1 MKLTIN
7 YKKAI
12 IFLALILSATFSFA
26 QVKKSFSL
34 RYQSSING
42 DVIVVGNNTVSR
54 TATGNYNGEDGN
66 HDFADN
72 VYVDI
77 DNDNTTFNSSSAN
90 IVNPK
95 PDDPCLAVDKVLLY
109 WAAADKGNINNNVE
123 ADNQPNWNYNQVKL
137 MLPGQTTY
145 STITADQVIFRGRNE
160 NPHFINDAYICVKD
174 ITSSVLNNNNS
185 FGKYQV
191 ANVEGKQGYL
201 VSHDGNNTGTSGGWQ
216 IVLVYKSD
224 NLKRKNISL
233 FDGYANVTSTN
244 NNFDI
249 NFNGFL
255 TVPNGAV
262 RSDIIIGALE
272 GDRDLAGDRLQ
283 MRNTS
288 NVFVDLDAPLR
299 DANNF
304 FNSRITLGASNGS
317 NNFTDRNPAS
327 LNTLGFDS
335 AIFPLQNQG
344 NSLLDNNQ
352 TSTTLRLT
360 SNQET
365 YGLYLLGLAVEVY
378 EPKLDPIF
386 FTATPNSV
394 IPGTTPE
401 TITYTATTSNTG
413 NDNATNITFTTNVP
427 VGSELVQPIV
437 GLPTGMTYTYN
448 NTTRQLTFYA
458 ANGLLDVGD
467 TLNFNFQ
474 TTVNDQCYYLENGCS
489 TVLNS
494 QLEATYNG
502 ELNGTLFN
510 IVSSNSLDTCNQG
523 NNLLTTVIVN
533 PPLPATWVTAPFALD
548 RVVDCDDTTAL
559 INAQALSPI
568 ASCSNLTPVK
578 TSGNFVPTDA
588 NCNYTGTYTNTW
600 TFTDACGNTIADYA
614 QVITVVDNTP
624 PTFTVPSDI
633 EIFVD
638 NACNYDPSILNTGDV
653 TDENDNCSSNNLEA
667 TYSDT
672 ITNGS
677 CEGTYT
683 ITRTWSLV
691 DNCGNPAPDQT
702 QIITVSDN
710 ISPDL
715 SACTSVVDT
724 NVDCTA
730 NDNQSIADQ
739 WNSDNIAALQACAS
753 DNCSSAISVTS
764 DYDFNNL
771 NTVCG
776 PCGNITVTYTVTD
789 DCNNASSITVTLT
802 FGDASGPD
810 LSTCNVN
817 DATLECN
824 GNDNQLIADQW
835 NNDNIA
841 MLQACANDIA
851 VTISSNYDFNNF
863 DTTAVCG
870 LGGILPVTYT
880 ATDACGNT
888 TSLNATLTLSDTTGP
903 DVSACTSVV
912 DATLECDG
920 TNNNT
925 LASDWNAANIAA
937 LETCAS
943 DTCDADN
950 TFTVTS
956 DFDFNNFVS
965 SCGLGGTITVN
976 YTVSDDCG
984 NSSSTS
990 ATLTLSDT
998 TGPDL
1003 SACTSVVDA
1012 TLECDG
1018 TNNNTLASDW
1028 NAANIAALETC
1039 ASDACD
1045 ADNTFTVTSDF
1056 DFNNFV
1062 SSCGLG
1068 GTITVNYTVSD
1079 DCGNSS
1085 STSATLTLSDT
1096 TGPDVSACTSVVDA
1110 TLECD
1115 GTNNSTLASDW
1126 NATNIAALE
1135 TCASDACDAD
1145 NTFTVTSD
1153 FDFNNFV
1160 SACGLGG
1167 TITVNYTVSD
1177 DCGNS
1182 SSTSATLTLSDT
1194 TGPDVSACTSVVDAT
1209 LECDGT
1215 NNSTLA
1221 SDWNAANIAALET
1234 CASDACDADNTFTV
1248 TSDFDFNNFVSACGL
1263 GGTITVNYT
1272 VSDDCGNSSSTSA
1285 TLTLSDTTGPDVSAC
1300 TSVVDT
1306 NVDCTA
1312 NDNQT
1317 IADQWN
1323 SDNIAALQACASD
1336 NCSSAIS
1343 VTSDYD
1349 FNNLNTVCGPCGNI
1363 AVTYTVTDD
1372 CNNASSITVTLTF
1385 GDASGP
1391 DLSTCNVN
1399 DATLECNGNDNQLI
1413 ADQWNN
1419 DNIAMLQACANDIA
1433 VTISSNYDFNNFD
1446 TAAVCGLGGIL
1457 PVTYTATDACG
1468 NTTSLTA
1475 TLTLSDTTGPD
1486 VSACTSVVDS
1496 TLECDGTNN
1505 NTLASDW
1512 NAANIAALETC
1523 ASDACDADNTF
1534 TVTSDFDFNNFVSS
1548 CGLGGTITVNY
1559 TVSDDCGNSS
1569 STSATLTLSDTT
1581 GPDLSACTSVVD
1593 ATLECDGTNNNT
1605 LASDWNAANI
1615 AALET
1620 CASDACDADNTFTVT
1635 SDFDF
1640 NNFVSSCGLGGTI
1653 TVNYTVSDDC
1663 GNSSSTSAT
1672 LTLSD
1677 TTGPDLSAC
1686 TSVVD
1691 ATLECDGTNNNTL
1704 ASDWNAANIAAL
1716 ETCAS
1721 DACDADNTFTV
1732 TSDFDFN
1739 NFVSSCGLGGT
1750 ITVNYTVS
1758 DDCGNSSSTSATLTL
1773 SDTTGPDVSACTSVV
1788 DATLECDGTNNSTLA
1803 SDWNATNIAALETC
1817 ASDACDADNTF
1828 TVTSDFDFNN
1838 FVSACGLGGTITVN
1852 YTVSDD
1858 CGNSSSTSATLTLSD
1873 TTGPDVSACT
1883 SVVDATLECDGTN
1896 NSTLAS
1902 DWNAANIAALETCAS
1917 DACDADN
1924 TFTVTSD
1931 FDFNNFVSSCGLDG
1945 TITVNYTVSDDCGN
1959 SSSTSA
1965 TLTLSDTTG
1974 PELSACTSV
1983 VDTTLEC
1990 DGTNNSTLASDWNAA
2005 NIAALET
2012 CASDNCSSTISV
2024 TSDFDFNN
2032 FVSACGLGG
2041 TITVNYTV
2049 SDDCGNSSST
2059 SATLTL
2065 SDTTGPDV
2073 SACTSVV
2080 DATLECDGTNNST
2093 LASDWNAA
2101 NIAALETC
2109 ASDNCSSAISVTS
2122 DFDFNNFVSSC
2133 GLGGTITV
2141 NYMVSDD
2148 CGNSSST
2155 SATLTL
2161 SDTTGPDL
2169 SACTSV
2175 VDANVDCTANDN
2187 QTIADQWNSDNIAAL
2202 QACASDNCSSAISV
2216 TSDYDF
2222 NNLNTVC
2229 GPCGNI
2235 TVTYTVT
2242 DDCNNASSI
2251 TVTLT
2256 FGDASGPDL
2265 STCNVNDATL
2275 ECNGNDNQLIADQW
2289 NNDNIAMLQ
2298 ACANDI
2304 AVVISSNYDFN
2315 NFDTTAV
2322 CGLGGIL
2329 PVTYTATDACGNTT
2343 SLTATLT
2350 LSDTTGP
2357 DVSACTSV
2365 VDATLECD
2373 GTNNNTLA
2381 SDWNAANIAALE
2393 TCASDACDAD
2403 NTFTVT
2409 SDFDFNNFVSSCGLG
2424 GTITVNYTVSD
2435 DCGNS
2440 SSTSATLTLSDTT
2453 GPDLSACTSVVDATL
2468 ECDGTNNNTLAS
2480 DWNAANIAAL
2490 ETCASDACDADNTFT
2505 VTSDFDFNNFVSS
2518 CGLGGTI
2525 TVNYTV
2531 SDDCGNSSSTSA
2543 TLTLSDTTGPD
2554 VSACTSV
2561 VDATLECDGTN
2572 NSTLA
2577 SDWNAT
2583 NIAALETCASDACD
2597 ADNTFTVTSDFDF
2610 NNFVSACGLGGTIT
2624 VNYTVSDDCGN
2635 SSSTSATLTLSD
2647 TTGPDVSACTSV
2659 VDATLECDGT
2669 NNSTLASDWN
2679 AANIAAL
2686 ETCASD
2692 ACDADNTFTVTSD
2705 FDFNNFVS
2713 ACGLGG
2719 TITVNYTVSDDCGN
2733 SSSTSATLTLSD
2745 TTGPDVSAC
2754 TSVVDTN
2761 VDCTAND
2768 NQTIADQWN
2777 SDNIAALQACA
2788 SDNCSSAISVTSDYD
2803 FNNLNTVCGPCG
2815 NIAVTYTVTD
2825 DCNNASSITVTLTFG
2840 DASGPDLSTCNVNDA
2855 TLECNGN
2862 DNQLIA
2868 DQWNN
2873 DNIAMLQA
2881 CANDIA
2887 VTISSNYDFNNFD
2900 TAAVCG
2906 LGGILPVTY
2915 TATDACGN
2923 TTSLTATLTLSD
2935 TTGPDVSACTS
2946 VVDSTLEC
2954 DGTNNN
2960 TLASDWNAANIA
2972 ALETCASDACDA
2984 DNTFTVTSDFDFN
2997 NFVSSC
3003 GLGGTITV
3011 NYTVSDDCGN
3021 SSSTSATLT
3030 LSDTTGPDLSACT
3043 SVVDATLECDGTNNN
3058 TLASDWNAAN
3068 IAALE
3073 TCASDACDADNTF
3086 TVTSDFD
3093 FNNFVSSCG
3102 LGGTITV
3109 NYTVSDDCGNS
3120 SSTSAT
3126 LTLSDTTGPDLSACT
3141 SVVDATLEC
3150 DGTNNNT
3157 LASDWNA
3164 ANIAALETCASD
3176 ACDADNTFTVTSD
3189 FDFNNFVSSCGL
3201 GGTITVN
3208 YTVSDD
3214 CGNSSSTSATL
3225 TLSDTTGPDVSAC
3238 TSVVDATLECDGTN
3252 NSTLASDWNATNIAA
3267 LETCASDACD
3277 ADNTFTVTSDFDF
3290 NNFVSACGL
3299 GGTITVNY
3307 TVSDD
3312 CGNSSSTSATL
3323 TLSDTT
3329 GPDVSACTSVVDA
3342 TLECDGTN
3350 NSTLASDWNAA
3361 NIAALETCASDACDA
3376 DNTFTVTS
3384 DFDFNNFVSSCGLDG
3399 TITVNY
3405 TVSDDCGNS
3414 SSTSATLTLSD
3425 TTGPELSACTSVV
3438 DTTLECDGTN
3448 NSTLAS
3454 DWNAANIAALE
3465 TCASDN
3471 CSSTISVTSDF
3482 DFNNFVS
3489 ACGLGGT
3496 ITVNYTVSDDC
3507 GNSSSTSATLTLSDT
3522 TGPDVSACTSV
3533 VDATLE
3539 CDGTNNSTLASDWNA
3554 ANIAALETC
3563 ASDNCSSAISVTSDF
3578 DFNNFVSSCGLGGT
3592 ITVNYMVS
3600 DDCGN
3605 SSSTSATLTLSDTTG
3620 PDVSACTSVVDTT
3633 LECDGTNNSTLAS
3646 DWNATNIAALETC
3659 TSDACD
3665 ADNTFTVTSD
3675 FDFNNFVSS
3684 CGLGGTITVNYT
3696 VSDDCGNSSST
3707 SATLTLSDTTGP
3719 DVSACTSVVDA
3730 TLECDGT
3737 NNSTLASDW
3746 NATNIAALETCSS
3759 DACDADNTFTV
3770 TSDFDFNNF
3779 VSACGLGGTITVN
3792 YTISDDCGNS
3802 SSTSATLTLSDTTG
3816 PDVSACTSVVDAT
3829 LECDGANN
3837 STLASDW
3844 NAANIA
3850 ALETCASDA
3859 CDADNTFTVTSDFDF
3874 NNFVSACGLGGTITV
3889 NYTVSDDCGNSSST
3903 SATLTL
3909 SDTTGPDVSAC
3920 TSVVDATL
3928 ECDGAN
3934 NNTLASDWNA
3944 ANIAALETCASDACD
3959 ADNTFTV
3966 TSDFDLNNFVSSCGL
3981 GGTITVN
3988 YTISDDCGNSSSTS
4002 ATLTLS
4008 DTTGPDLSACTSVV
4022 DTNVDCTAN
4031 DNQTIADQWNSD
4043 NIAALQACASD
4054 NCSSAISVTS
4064 DYDFNNLNTVC
4075 GPCGNIAVT
4084 YTVTDDCNN
4093 ASSITVTLTFG
4104 DASGPDLST
4113 CNVNDAT
4120 LECNGNDNQ
4129 LIADQW
4135 NNDNI
4140 AMLQACANDIA
4151 VTISSNYDF
4160 NNFDSTAVCGLGGI
4174 LPVTYT
4180 ATDACGNTT
4189 SLTATL
4195 TLSDTTGPDLSACT
4209 SVVDAT
4215 LECDGAN
4222 NSTLA
4227 SDWNAT
4233 NIAALETCA
4242 SDACDADNT
4251 FTVTSDFDFNN
4262 FVSSCGLGGTITVNY
4277 TVSDDCGNSSSTSA
4291 TLTLSDTTGPDVSAC
4306 TSVVDATLECDGTNN
4321 STLASDWNAANI
4333 AALETCA
4340 SDNCSSAISVTSDF
4354 DFNNFVSSCGLGGTI
4369 TVNYTVSDDCGNSSS
4384 TSATLTLSDTTGP
4397 DVSACTSVVDAT
4409 LECDGTNNSTLAS
4422 DWNAA
4427 NIAALETCASDNC
4440 SSAISV
4446 TSDFDFN
4453 NFVSTCGLG
4462 GTITVNYTV
4471 SDDCGNSSST
4481 SATLTLSDTTGPDV
4495 SACTSVVDA
4504 TLECDG
4510 ANNNTLASDWNAA
4523 NIAALETCASDACDA
4538 DNIFTVTSDFD
4549 FNNFVSTC
4557 GLGGTITVNYTVSDD
4572 CGNSSSTSATLTLS
4586 DTTGPDVSA
4595 CTSVVDAT
4603 LECDGA
4609 NNNTLASD
4617 WNAANIA
4624 ALETCASDACDAD
4637 NIFTVTSDFDF
4648 NNFVSTCGLGGTI
4661 TVNYIVSD
4669 DCGNS
4674 SSTSATLTLS
4684 DTTGPDVSACTSV
4697 VDATLEC
4704 DGTNN
4709 STLASDWNAANIAAL
4724 ETCASDNCSSAI
4736 SVTSDFDF
4744 NNFVSTCGL
4753 GGTITV
4759 NYTVSD
4765 DCGNSSSTS
4774 ATLTLSDTTGP
4785 DVSACTSVVD
4795 ATLECDGANNNT
4807 LASDWNAA
4815 NIAALETCASDACDA
4830 DNIFTVTSDFDFNN
4844 FVSTCGLGG
4853 TITVNYIVSDDC
4865 GNSSSTSATLT
4876 LSDTTGPELSSQLNL
4891 PNSVTCSEIPEIP
4904 TLDFIDNCSAQD
4916 ISISFEEISTFT
4928 GNEDNYTIT
4937 WNWVAIDDC
4946 GNETQISHTINVT
4959 TENYIEEIY
4968 ETRCF
4973 EDGEIDLYQFL
4984 PAGIDDT
4991 LEWNVVTDGI
5001 EIVNGIFDPLE
5012 VELGDYLFTYTTV
5025 NENGCYNTIELTLN
5039 INDECVVLP
5048 CGLDRIKISKAVT
5061 PNGDGFNETFRVTG
5075 AVDCGYIVELKLFN
5089 RFGDIVYQSNDY
5101 QNDWSGISPNS
5112 SIGNA
5117 GRLPNGTYYYVV
5129 VLKNSGLKPIAGPI
5143 YLGTK

>member
-262 RSDIIIGALE
+262 QSDIIIGALE

-413 NDNATNITFTTNVP
+413 NDNATNITFTTSVP

-523 NNLLTTVIVN
+523 NNLLTTVVVN

-559 INAQALSPI
+559 NNAQALSPM

-600 TFTDACGNTIADYA
+600 TFTDACGNTIADYT

-624 PTFTVPSDI
+624 PTFTAPSDI

-638 NACNYDPSILNTGDV
+638 NACNYDPSISNTGDV

-730 NDNQSIADQ
+730 NDNQTIADQ

-870 LGGILPVTYT
+870 LGGTLPVTYT

-888 TSLNATLTLSDTTGP
+888 TSITATLTLSDTTGP

-920 TNNNT
+920 
-925 LASDWNAANIAA
+925 A
-937 LETCAS
+937 
-943 DTCDADN
+943 
-950 TFTVTS
+950 
-956 DFDFNNFVS
+956 
-965 SCGLGGTITVN
+965 
-976 YTVSDDCG
+976 
-984 NSSSTS
+984 
-990 ATLTLSDT
+990 
-998 TGPDL
+998 
-1003 SACTSVVDA
+1003 
-1012 TLECDG
+1012 
-1018 TNNNTLASDW
+1018 
-1028 NAANIAALETC
+1028 
-1039 ASDACD
+1039 
-1045 ADNTFTVTSDF
+1045 
-1056 DFNNFV
+1056 
-1062 SSCGLG
+1062 
-1068 GTITVNYTVSD
+1068 
-1079 DCGNSS
+1079 
-1085 STSATLTLSDT
+1085 
-1096 TGPDVSACTSVVDA
+1096 
-1110 TLECD
+1110 
-1115 GTNNSTLASDW
+1115 
-1126 NATNIAALE
+1126 
-1135 TCASDACDAD
+1135 
-1145 NTFTVTSD
+1145 
-1153 FDFNNFV
+1153 
-1160 SACGLGG
+1160 
-1167 TITVNYTVSD
+1167 
-1177 DCGNS
+1177 
-1182 SSTSATLTLSDT
+1182 
-1194 TGPDVSACTSVVDAT
+1194 
-1209 LECDGT
+1209 
-1215 NNSTLA
+1215 
-1221 SDWNAANIAALET
+1221 
-1234 CASDACDADNTFTV
+1234 
-1248 TSDFDFNNFVSACGL
+1248 
-1263 GGTITVNYT
+1263 
-1272 VSDDCGNSSSTSA
+1272 
-1285 TLTLSDTTGPDVSAC
+1285 
-1300 TSVVDT
+1300 
-1306 NVDCTA
+1306 
-1312 NDNQT
+1312 
-1317 IADQWN
+1317 
-1323 SDNIAALQACASD
+1323 
-1336 NCSSAIS
+1336 
-1343 VTSDYD
+1343 
-1349 FNNLNTVCGPCGNI
+1349 
-1363 AVTYTVTDD
+1363 
-1372 CNNASSITVTLTF
+1372 
-1385 GDASGP
+1385 
-1391 DLSTCNVN
+1391 
-1399 DATLECNGNDNQLI
+1399 
-1413 ADQWNN
+1413 
-1419 DNIAMLQACANDIA
+1419 
-1433 VTISSNYDFNNFD
+1433 
-1446 TAAVCGLGGIL
+1446 
-1457 PVTYTATDACG
+1457 
-1468 NTTSLTA
+1468 
-1475 TLTLSDTTGPD
+1475 
-1486 VSACTSVVDS
+1486 
-1496 TLECDGTNN
+1496 
-1505 NTLASDW
+1505 
-1512 NAANIAALETC
+1512 
-1523 ASDACDADNTF
+1523 
-1534 TVTSDFDFNNFVSS
+1534 
-1548 CGLGGTITVNY
+1548 
-1559 TVSDDCGNSS
+1559 
-1569 STSATLTLSDTT
+1569 
-1581 GPDLSACTSVVD
+1581 
-1593 ATLECDGTNNNT
+1593 
-1605 LASDWNAANI
+1605 
-1615 AALET
+1615 
-1620 CASDACDADNTFTVT
+1620 
-1635 SDFDF
+1635 
-1640 NNFVSSCGLGGTI
+1640 
-1653 TVNYTVSDDC
+1653 
-1663 GNSSSTSAT
+1663 
-1672 LTLSD
+1672 
-1677 TTGPDLSAC
+1677 
-1686 TSVVD
+1686 
-1691 ATLECDGTNNNTL
+1691 
-1704 ASDWNAANIAAL
+1704 
-1716 ETCAS
+1716 
-1721 DACDADNTFTV
+1721 
-1732 TSDFDFN
+1732 
-1739 NFVSSCGLGGT
+1739 
-1750 ITVNYTVS
+1750 
-1758 DDCGNSSSTSATLTL
+1758 
-1773 SDTTGPDVSACTSVV
+1773 
-1788 DATLECDGTNNSTLA
+1788 
-1803 SDWNATNIAALETC
+1803 
-1817 ASDACDADNTF
+1817 
-1828 TVTSDFDFNN
+1828 
-1838 FVSACGLGGTITVN
+1838 
-1852 YTVSDD
+1852 
-1858 CGNSSSTSATLTLSD
+1858 
-1873 TTGPDVSACT
+1873 
-1883 SVVDATLECDGTN
+1883 N

-1931 FDFNNFVSSCGLDG
+1931 FDFNNFVSSCGLG
-1945 TITVNYTVSDDCGN
+1945 GAITVNYT
-1959 SSSTSA
+1959 
-1965 TLTLSDTTG
+1965 
-1974 PELSACTSV
+1974 
-1983 VDTTLEC
+1983 
-1990 DGTNNSTLASDWNAA
+1990 
-2005 NIAALET
+2005 
-2012 CASDNCSSTISV
+2012 
-2024 TSDFDFNN
+2024 
-2032 FVSACGLGG
+2032 
-2041 TITVNYTV
+2041 
-2049 SDDCGNSSST
+2049 
-2059 SATLTL
+2059 
-2065 SDTTGPDV
+2065 
-2073 SACTSVV
+2073 
-2080 DATLECDGTNNST
+2080 
-2093 LASDWNAA
+2093 
-2101 NIAALETC
+2101 
-2109 ASDNCSSAISVTS
+2109 
-2122 DFDFNNFVSSC
+2122 
-2133 GLGGTITV
+2133 
-2141 NYMVSDD
+2141 
-2148 CGNSSST
+2148 
-2155 SATLTL
+2155 
-2161 SDTTGPDL
+2161 
-2169 SACTSV
+2169 
-2175 VDANVDCTANDN
+2175 
-2187 QTIADQWNSDNIAAL
+2187 
-2202 QACASDNCSSAISV
+2202 
-2216 TSDYDF
+2216 
-2222 NNLNTVC
+2222 
-2229 GPCGNI
+2229 
-2235 TVTYTVT
+2235 
-2242 DDCNNASSI
+2242 
-2251 TVTLT
+2251 
-2256 FGDASGPDL
+2256 
-2265 STCNVNDATL
+2265 
-2275 ECNGNDNQLIADQW
+2275 
-2289 NNDNIAMLQ
+2289 
-2298 ACANDI
+2298 
-2304 AVVISSNYDFN
+2304 
-2315 NFDTTAV
+2315 
-2322 CGLGGIL
+2322 
-2329 PVTYTATDACGNTT
+2329 
-2343 SLTATLT
+2343 
-2350 LSDTTGP
+2350 
-2357 DVSACTSV
+2357 
-2365 VDATLECD
+2365 
-2373 GTNNNTLA
+2373 
-2381 SDWNAANIAALE
+2381 
-2393 TCASDACDAD
+2393 
-2403 NTFTVT
+2403 
-2409 SDFDFNNFVSSCGLG
+2409 
-2424 GTITVNYTVSD
+2424 
-2435 DCGNS
+2435 
-2440 SSTSATLTLSDTT
+2440 
-2453 GPDLSACTSVVDATL
+2453 
-2468 ECDGTNNNTLAS
+2468 
-2480 DWNAANIAAL
+2480 
-2490 ETCASDACDADNTFT
+2490 
-2505 VTSDFDFNNFVSS
+2505 
-2518 CGLGGTI
+2518 
-2525 TVNYTV
+2525 
-2531 SDDCGNSSSTSA
+2531 
-2543 TLTLSDTTGPD
+2543 
-2554 VSACTSV
+2554 
-2561 VDATLECDGTN
+2561 
-2572 NSTLA
+2572 
-2577 SDWNAT
+2577 
-2583 NIAALETCASDACD
+2583 
-2597 ADNTFTVTSDFDF
+2597 
-2610 NNFVSACGLGGTIT
+2610 
-2624 VNYTVSDDCGN
+2624 
-2635 SSSTSATLTLSD
+2635 
-2647 TTGPDVSACTSV
+2647 
-2659 VDATLECDGT
+2659 
-2669 NNSTLASDWN
+2669 
-2679 AANIAAL
+2679 
-2686 ETCASD
+2686 
-2692 ACDADNTFTVTSD
+2692 
-2705 FDFNNFVS
+2705 
-2713 ACGLGG
+2713 
-2719 TITVNYTVSDDCGN
+2719 
-2733 SSSTSATLTLSD
+2733 
-2745 TTGPDVSAC
+2745 
-2754 TSVVDTN
+2754 
-2761 VDCTAND
+2761 
-2768 NQTIADQWN
+2768 
-2777 SDNIAALQACA
+2777 
-2788 SDNCSSAISVTSDYD
+2788 
-2803 FNNLNTVCGPCG
+2803 
-2815 NIAVTYTVTD
+2815 
-2825 DCNNASSITVTLTFG
+2825 
-2840 DASGPDLSTCNVNDA
+2840 
-2855 TLECNGN
+2855 
-2862 DNQLIA
+2862 
-2868 DQWNN
+2868 
-2873 DNIAMLQA
+2873 
-2881 CANDIA
+2881 
-2887 VTISSNYDFNNFD
+2887 
-2900 TAAVCG
+2900 
-2906 LGGILPVTY
+2906 
-2915 TATDACGN
+2915 
-2923 TTSLTATLTLSD
+2923 
-2935 TTGPDVSACTS
+2935 
-2946 VVDSTLEC
+2946 
-2954 DGTNNN
+2954 
-2960 TLASDWNAANIA
+2960 
-2972 ALETCASDACDA
+2972 
-2984 DNTFTVTSDFDFN
+2984 
-2997 NFVSSC
+2997 
-3003 GLGGTITV
+3003 
-3011 NYTVSDDCGN
+3011 
-3021 SSSTSATLT
+3021 
-3030 LSDTTGPDLSACT
+3030 
-3043 SVVDATLECDGTNNN
+3043 
-3058 TLASDWNAAN
+3058 
-3068 IAALE
+3068 
-3073 TCASDACDADNTF
+3073 
-3086 TVTSDFD
+3086 
-3093 FNNFVSSCG
+3093 
-3102 LGGTITV
+3102 
-3109 NYTVSDDCGNS
+3109 
-3120 SSTSAT
+3120 
-3126 LTLSDTTGPDLSACT
+3126 
-3141 SVVDATLEC
+3141 
-3150 DGTNNNT
+3150 
-3157 LASDWNA
+3157 
-3164 ANIAALETCASD
+3164 
-3176 ACDADNTFTVTSD
+3176 
-3189 FDFNNFVSSCGL
+3189 
-3201 GGTITVN
+3201 
-3208 YTVSDD
+3208 
-3214 CGNSSSTSATL
+3214 
-3225 TLSDTTGPDVSAC
+3225 
-3238 TSVVDATLECDGTN
+3238 
-3252 NSTLASDWNATNIAA
+3252 
-3267 LETCASDACD
+3267 
-3277 ADNTFTVTSDFDF
+3277 
-3290 NNFVSACGL
+3290 
-3299 GGTITVNY
+3299 
-3307 TVSDD
+3307 
-3312 CGNSSSTSATL
+3312 
-3323 TLSDTT
+3323 
-3329 GPDVSACTSVVDA
+3329 
-3342 TLECDGTN
+3342 
-3350 NSTLASDWNAA
+3350 
-3361 NIAALETCASDACDA
+3361 
-3376 DNTFTVTS
+3376 
-3384 DFDFNNFVSSCGLDG
+3384 
-3399 TITVNY
+3399 
-3405 TVSDDCGNS
+3405 
-3414 SSTSATLTLSD
+3414 
-3425 TTGPELSACTSVV
+3425 
-3438 DTTLECDGTN
+3438 
-3448 NSTLAS
+3448 
-3454 DWNAANIAALE
+3454 
-3465 TCASDN
+3465 
-3471 CSSTISVTSDF
+3471 
-3482 DFNNFVS
+3482 
-3489 ACGLGGT
+3489 
-3496 ITVNYTVSDDC
+3496 
-3507 GNSSSTSATLTLSDT
+3507 
-3522 TGPDVSACTSV
+3522 
-3533 VDATLE
+3533 
-3539 CDGTNNSTLASDWNA
+3539 
-3554 ANIAALETC
+3554 
-3563 ASDNCSSAISVTSDF
+3563 
-3578 DFNNFVSSCGLGGT
+3578 
-3592 ITVNYMVS
+3592 VS

-4195 TLSDTTGPDLSACT
+4195 TLSDTTGPDVSACTSVVDATLECDGANNSTLASDWNATNIAALETCASDACDADNTFTVTSDFDFNNFVSSCGLGGTITVNYTVSDDCGNSSSTSATLTLSDTTGPDVSACTSVVDATLECDGTNNSTLASDWNAANIAALETCASDNCSSAISVTSDFDFNNFVSSCGLGGTITVNYTVSDDCGNSSSTSATLTLSDTTGPDVSACTSVVDTTLECDGTNNSTLASDWNATNIAALETCTSDACDADNTFTVTSDFDFNNFVSSCGLGGTITVNYTVSDDCGNSSSTSATLTLSDTTGPELSACTSVVDATLECDGTNNSTLASDWNAANIAALETCASDACDADNTFTVTSDFDFNNFVSSCGLGGTITVNYTVSDDCGNSSSTSATLTLSDTTGPELSACTSVVDTTLECDGTNNSTLASDWNAANIAALETCASDNCSSTISVTSDFDFNNFVSACGLGGTITVNYTVSDDCGNSSSTSATLTLSDTTGPDVSACTSVVDATLECDGTNNSTLASDWNAANIAALETCASDNCSSAISVTSDFDFNNFVSSCGLGGTITVNYMVSDDCGNSSSTSATLTLSDTTGPDLSACTSVVDANVDCTANDNQTIADQWNSDNIAALQACASDNCSSAISVTSDYDFNNLNTVCGPCGNITVTYTVTDDCNNASSITVTLTFGDASGPDLSTCNVNDATLECNGNDNQLIADQWNNDNIAMLQACANDIAVVISSNYDFNNFDTTAVCGLGGILPVTYTATDACGNTTSLTATLTLSDTTGPDVSACTSVVDATLECDGANNSTLASDWNAANIAALETCASDACDADNTFTVTSDFDFNNFVSSCGLGGTITVNYTVSDDCGNSSSTSATLTLSDTTGPDVSACTSVVDTTLECDGTNNSTLASDWNATNIAALETCTSDACDADNTFTVTSDFDFNNFVSSCGLGGTITVNYTVSDDCGNSSSTSATLTLSDTTGPDVSACTSVVDATLECDGTNNSTLASDWNATNIAALETCSSDACDADNTFTVTSDFDFNNFVSACGLGGTITVNYTISDDCGNSSSTSATLTLSDTTGPDVSACTSVVDATLECDGANNSTLASDWNAANIAALETCASDACDADNTFTVTSDFDFNNFVSACGLGGTITVNYTVSDDCGNSSSTSATLTLSDTTGPDVSACTSVVDATLECDGANNNTLASDWNAANIAALETCASDACDADNTFTVTSDFDLNNFVSSCGLGGTITVNYTISDDCGNSSSTSATLTLSDTTGPDLSACTSVVDTNVDCTANDNQTIADQWNSDNIAALQACASDNCSSAISVTSDYDFNNLNTVCGPCGNIAVTYTVTDDCNNASSITVTLTFGDASGPDLSTCNVNDATLECNGNDNQLIADQWNNDNIAMLQACANDIAVTISSNYDFNNFDSTAVCGLGGILPVTYTATDACGNTTSLTATLTLSDTTGPDVSACT

-4422 DWNAA
+4422 DWNATNIAALETCASDACDADNTFTVTSDFDFNNFVSSCGLGGTITVNYTISDDCGNSSSTSATLTLSDTTGPDLSACTSVVDATLECDGANNSTLASDWNAA
-4427 NIAALETCASDNC
+4427 NIAALETCASDACDADNTFT
-4440 SSAISV
+4440 V

-4453 NFVSTCGLG
+4453 NFVSACGLG

-4538 DNIFTVTSDFD
+4538 DNTFTVTSDFD
-4549 FNNFVSTC
+4549 LNNFVSSC
-4557 GLGGTITVNYTVSDD
+4557 GLGGTITVNYTISDD
-4572 CGNSSSTSATLTLS
+4572 CGNSSSTSATLTLSDTTGPDLSACTSVVDTNVDCTANDNQTIADQWNSDNIAALQACASDNCSSAISVTSDYDFNNLNTVCGPCGNIAVTYTVTDDCNNASSITVTLTFGDASGPDLSTCNVNDATLECNGNDNQLIADQWNNDNIAMLQACANDIAVTISSNYDFNNFDSTAVCGLGGILPVTYTATDACGNTTSLTATLTLS

-4609 NNNTLASD
+4609 NNSTLASD
-4617 WNAANIA
+4617 WNATNIA

-4637 NIFTVTSDFDF
+4637 NTFTVTSDFDF
-4648 NNFVSTCGLGGTI
+4648 NNFVSSCGLGGTI
-4661 TVNYIVSD
+4661 TVNYTVSD

-4744 NNFVSTCGL
+4744 NNFVSSCGL

-4759 NYTVSD
+4759 NYTVSDDCGNSSSTSATLTLSDTTGPDVSACTSVVDATLECDGTNNSTLASDWNATNIAALETCASDACDADNTFTVTSDFDFNNFVSSCGLGGTITVNYTISDDCGNSSSTSATLTLSDTTGPDLSACTSVVDATLECDGANNSTLASDWNAANIAALETCASDACDADNTFTVTSDFDFNNFVSSCGLGGTITVNYTISDDCGNSSSTSATLTLSDTTGPELSACTSVVDATLECDGTNNSTLASDWNAANIAALETCASDACDADNTFTVTSDFDFNNFVSSCGLGGTITVNYTVSDDCGNSSSTSATLTLSDTTGPDVSACTSVVDATLECDGTNNSTLASDWNATNIAALETCSSDACDADNTFTVTSDFDFNNFVSACGLGGTITVNYTISD

-4830 DNIFTVTSDFDFNN
+4830 DNTFTVTSDFDFNN
-4844 FVSTCGLGG
+4844 FVSSCGLGG
-4853 TITVNYIVSDDC
+4853 TITVNYTVNDDC
-4865 GNSSSTSATLT
+4865 GNTSSTSATLT
-4876 LSDTTGPELSSQLNL
+4876 LSDTTGPELNSQLNL

-4904 TLDFIDNCSAQD
+4904 NLDFIDNCSAQD

-4937 WNWVAIDDC
+4937 WNWIAIDDC

-4991 LEWNVVTDGI
+4991 LEWNVVTNGI

-5012 VELGDYLFTYTTV
+5012 VELGDYIFTYTTV
-5025 NENGCYNTIELTLN
+5025 SENGCYNTIELTLN

-5061 PNGDGFNETFRVTG
+5061 PNGDGFNETFKVTG

>member
-42 DVIVVGNNTVSR
+42 DVIVVGNNTISR

-304 FNSRITLGASNGS
+304 FNSRITLGPSNGS

-335 AIFPLQNQG
+335 AIFPLKNQG

-386 FTATPNSV
+386 FNATPNSV

-413 NDNATNITFTTNVP
+413 NDNATNITFTTTVP

-523 NNLLTTVIVN
+523 NNLLTTVVVN

-559 INAQALSPI
+559 NNAQALSPM

-600 TFTDACGNTIADYA
+600 TFTDSCGNTIADYT

-624 PTFTVPSDI
+624 PTFTAPSDI

-638 NACNYDPSILNTGDV
+638 NACNYDPSISNTGDV

-730 NDNQSIADQ
+730 NDNQTIADQ

-753 DNCSSAISVTS
+753 DNCSSTISVTS

-776 PCGNITVTYTVTD
+776 PCGNIAVTYTVTD
-789 DCNNASSITVTLT
+789 DCNNTSSITVTLT

-870 LGGILPVTYT
+870 LGGTLPVTYT

-888 TSLNATLTLSDTTGP
+888 TSLTATLTLSDTTGP

-920 TNNNT
+920 
-925 LASDWNAANIAA
+925 A
-937 LETCAS
+937 
-943 DTCDADN
+943 
-950 TFTVTS
+950 
-956 DFDFNNFVS
+956 
-965 SCGLGGTITVN
+965 
-976 YTVSDDCG
+976 
-984 NSSSTS
+984 
-990 ATLTLSDT
+990 
-998 TGPDL
+998 
-1003 SACTSVVDA
+1003 
-1012 TLECDG
+1012 
-1018 TNNNTLASDW
+1018 NNNTLASDW

-1115 GTNNSTLASDW
+1115 GANNNTLASDW
-1126 NATNIAALE
+1126 NAANIAALE

-1145 NTFTVTSD
+1145 NIFTVTSD

-1160 SACGLGG
+1160 SSCGLGG

-1194 TGPDVSACTSVVDAT
+1194 TGPDVSACTSVVDTNVDCTANDNQTIADQWNSDNIAALQACASDNCSSTISVTSDYDFNNLNTVCGPCGNITVTYTVTDDCNNTSSITVTLTFGDASGPDLSTCNVNDATLECNGNDNQLIADQWNNDNIAMLQACANDIAVNISSNYDFNNFDSTAVCGLGGILPVTYTATDACGNTTSLTATLTLSDTTGPDVSACTSVVDATLECDGANNNTLASDWNAANIAALETCASDACDADNIFTVTSDFDFNNFVSSCGLGGTITVNYTVSDDCGNSSSTSATLTLSDTTGPDLSACTSVVDTNVDCTANDNQTIADQWNSDNIAALQACASDNCSSTISVTSDYDFNNLNTVCGPCGNITVTYTVTDDCNNASSITVTLAFGDASGPDLSTCNVNDATLECNGNDNQLIADQWNNDNIAMLQACANDIAVTISSNYDFNNFDSTAVCGLGGTLPVTYTATDACGNTTSLTATLTLSDTTGPDVSACTSVVDAT

-1215 NNSTLA
+1215 NNNTLASNWNAANIAALETCASDACDADNIFTVTSDFDFNNFVSSCGLGGTITVNYTVSDDCGNSSSTSATLTLSDTTGPELSACTSVVDATLECDGTNNSTLASDWNAANIAALETCASDNCSSTISVTSDFDFNNFVSSCGLGGTITVNYMVSDDCGNSSSTSATLTLSDTTGPDVSACTSVVDATLECDGANNSTLA

-1272 VSDDCGNSSSTSA
+1272 ISDDCGNSSSTSA
-1285 TLTLSDTTGPDVSAC
+1285 TLTLSDTTGPDLSAC

-1446 TAAVCGLGGIL
+1446 TTAVCGLGGIL

-1486 VSACTSVVDS
+1486 VSACTSVVD
-1496 TLECDGTNN
+1496 
-1505 NTLASDW
+1505 
-1512 NAANIAALETC
+1512 
-1523 ASDACDADNTF
+1523 
-1534 TVTSDFDFNNFVSS
+1534 
-1548 CGLGGTITVNY
+1548 
-1559 TVSDDCGNSS
+1559 
-1569 STSATLTLSDTT
+1569 
-1581 GPDLSACTSVVD
+1581 
-1593 ATLECDGTNNNT
+1593 ATLECDG
-1605 LASDWNAANI
+1605 A
-1615 AALET
+1615 
-1620 CASDACDADNTFTVT
+1620 
-1635 SDFDF
+1635 
-1640 NNFVSSCGLGGTI
+1640 
-1653 TVNYTVSDDC
+1653 
-1663 GNSSSTSAT
+1663 
-1672 LTLSD
+1672 
-1677 TTGPDLSAC
+1677 
-1686 TSVVD
+1686 
-1691 ATLECDGTNNNTL
+1691 
-1704 ASDWNAANIAAL
+1704 
-1716 ETCAS
+1716 
-1721 DACDADNTFTV
+1721 
-1732 TSDFDFN
+1732 
-1739 NFVSSCGLGGT
+1739 
-1750 ITVNYTVS
+1750 
-1758 DDCGNSSSTSATLTL
+1758 
-1773 SDTTGPDVSACTSVV
+1773 
-1788 DATLECDGTNNSTLA
+1788 NNSTLA

-1838 FVSACGLGGTITVN
+1838 FVSSCGLGGTITVN

-1931 FDFNNFVSSCGLDG
+1931 FDFNNFVSSCGLGGTITVNYTISDDCGNSSSTSATLTLSDTTGPELSACTSVVDATLECDGTNNSTLASDWNAANIAALETCASDACDADNTFTVTSDFDFNNFVSSCGLGG

-2373 GTNNNTLA
+2373 GANN
-2381 SDWNAANIAALE
+2381 S
-2393 TCASDACDAD
+2393 
-2403 NTFTVT
+2403 
-2409 SDFDFNNFVSSCGLG
+2409 
-2424 GTITVNYTVSD
+2424 
-2435 DCGNS
+2435 
-2440 SSTSATLTLSDTT
+2440 
-2453 GPDLSACTSVVDATL
+2453 
-2468 ECDGTNNNTLAS
+2468 TLAS

-2561 VDATLECDGTN
+2561 VD
-2572 NSTLA
+2572 
-2577 SDWNAT
+2577 
-2583 NIAALETCASDACD
+2583 
-2597 ADNTFTVTSDFDF
+2597 
-2610 NNFVSACGLGGTIT
+2610 
-2624 VNYTVSDDCGN
+2624 
-2635 SSSTSATLTLSD
+2635 
-2647 TTGPDVSACTSV
+2647 
-2659 VDATLECDGT
+2659 
-2669 NNSTLASDWN
+2669 
-2679 AANIAAL
+2679 
-2686 ETCASD
+2686 
-2692 ACDADNTFTVTSD
+2692 
-2705 FDFNNFVS
+2705 
-2713 ACGLGG
+2713 
-2719 TITVNYTVSDDCGN
+2719 
-2733 SSSTSATLTLSD
+2733 
-2745 TTGPDVSAC
+2745 
-2754 TSVVDTN
+2754 
-2761 VDCTAND
+2761 
-2768 NQTIADQWN
+2768 
-2777 SDNIAALQACA
+2777 
-2788 SDNCSSAISVTSDYD
+2788 
-2803 FNNLNTVCGPCG
+2803 
-2815 NIAVTYTVTD
+2815 
-2825 DCNNASSITVTLTFG
+2825 
-2840 DASGPDLSTCNVNDA
+2840 
-2855 TLECNGN
+2855 
-2862 DNQLIA
+2862 
-2868 DQWNN
+2868 
-2873 DNIAMLQA
+2873 
-2881 CANDIA
+2881 
-2887 VTISSNYDFNNFD
+2887 
-2900 TAAVCG
+2900 
-2906 LGGILPVTY
+2906 
-2915 TATDACGN
+2915 
-2923 TTSLTATLTLSD
+2923 
-2935 TTGPDVSACTS
+2935 
-2946 VVDSTLEC
+2946 
-2954 DGTNNN
+2954 
-2960 TLASDWNAANIA
+2960 
-2972 ALETCASDACDA
+2972 
-2984 DNTFTVTSDFDFN
+2984 
-2997 NFVSSC
+2997 
-3003 GLGGTITV
+3003 
-3011 NYTVSDDCGN
+3011 
-3021 SSSTSATLT
+3021 
-3030 LSDTTGPDLSACT
+3030 
-3043 SVVDATLECDGTNNN
+3043 
-3058 TLASDWNAAN
+3058 
-3068 IAALE
+3068 
-3073 TCASDACDADNTF
+3073 
-3086 TVTSDFD
+3086 
-3093 FNNFVSSCG
+3093 
-3102 LGGTITV
+3102 
-3109 NYTVSDDCGNS
+3109 
-3120 SSTSAT
+3120 
-3126 LTLSDTTGPDLSACT
+3126 
-3141 SVVDATLEC
+3141 
-3150 DGTNNNT
+3150 
-3157 LASDWNA
+3157 
-3164 ANIAALETCASD
+3164 
-3176 ACDADNTFTVTSD
+3176 
-3189 FDFNNFVSSCGL
+3189 
-3201 GGTITVN
+3201 
-3208 YTVSDD
+3208 
-3214 CGNSSSTSATL
+3214 
-3225 TLSDTTGPDVSAC
+3225 
-3238 TSVVDATLECDGTN
+3238 
-3252 NSTLASDWNATNIAA
+3252 
-3267 LETCASDACD
+3267 
-3277 ADNTFTVTSDFDF
+3277 
-3290 NNFVSACGL
+3290 
-3299 GGTITVNY
+3299 
-3307 TVSDD
+3307 
-3312 CGNSSSTSATL
+3312 
-3323 TLSDTT
+3323 
-3329 GPDVSACTSVVDA
+3329 
-3342 TLECDGTN
+3342 
-3350 NSTLASDWNAA
+3350 
-3361 NIAALETCASDACDA
+3361 
-3376 DNTFTVTS
+3376 
-3384 DFDFNNFVSSCGLDG
+3384 
-3399 TITVNY
+3399 
-3405 TVSDDCGNS
+3405 
-3414 SSTSATLTLSD
+3414 
-3425 TTGPELSACTSVV
+3425 
-3438 DTTLECDGTN
+3438 
-3448 NSTLAS
+3448 
-3454 DWNAANIAALE
+3454 
-3465 TCASDN
+3465 
-3471 CSSTISVTSDF
+3471 
-3482 DFNNFVS
+3482 
-3489 ACGLGGT
+3489 
-3496 ITVNYTVSDDC
+3496 
-3507 GNSSSTSATLTLSDT
+3507 
-3522 TGPDVSACTSV
+3522 
-3533 VDATLE
+3533 
-3539 CDGTNNSTLASDWNA
+3539 
-3554 ANIAALETC
+3554 
-3563 ASDNCSSAISVTSDF
+3563 
-3578 DFNNFVSSCGLGGT
+3578 
-3592 ITVNYMVS
+3592 
-3600 DDCGN
+3600 
-3605 SSSTSATLTLSDTTG
+3605 
-3620 PDVSACTSVVDTT
+3620 TT

-3659 TSDACD
+3659 TSDNCSSAIS
-3665 ADNTFTVTSD
+3665 VTSD